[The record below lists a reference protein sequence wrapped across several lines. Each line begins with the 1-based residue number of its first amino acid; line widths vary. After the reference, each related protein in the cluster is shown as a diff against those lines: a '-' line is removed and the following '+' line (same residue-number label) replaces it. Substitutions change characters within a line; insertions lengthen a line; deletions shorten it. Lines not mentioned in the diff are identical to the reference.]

1 MAVLALHGV
10 TAAQSATM
18 TVPGLGQVLAGNA
31 SRQTL
36 DCQGGAMTVNGN
48 DNRVTLKGRCLRV
61 SVNGNG
67 NTVTAGT
74 VGQIIIHGRGN
85 AVRWHRAISA
95 RGPPPPSPAAAT
107 PSPTTE
113 TRSVPFLERASFLP
127 VPPGLNLH
135 TLRDSTGSGTGAAP
149 AATTRSL
156 HSCPWT
162 QNAPCRN
169 SRTSAP

>member
-1 MAVLALHGV
+1 MPTSRTSPLTAALVAVIALHGV

-74 VGQIIIHGRGN
+74 VGQIIVHGRGN
-85 AVRWHRAISA
+85 AVRWHRAISG
-95 RGPPPPSPAAAT
+95 RRPAA
-107 PSPTTE
+107 
-113 TRSVPFLERASFLP
+113 
-127 VPPGLNLH
+127 
-135 TLRDSTGSGTGAAP
+135 TLTGSGN
-149 AATTRSL
+149 TT
-156 HSCPWT
+156 P
-162 QNAPCRN
+162 QY
-169 SRTSAP
+169 